1 MADKREISLINYEV
15 VEVLHTSS
23 TWGNIVLKVKPFN
36 KDNLFVLK
44 CFPRIE
50 SGLQR
55 IIFYREMEALK
66 VLNASEGIV
75 HIRDVETGLHPLSNT
90 HDSYGGILMDY
101 IPGKT
106 LDCIAWDDIPQL
118 KKYEICSKII
128 SALNRAHSNSVIHR
142 DIKPSNII
150 YDQDRDDIT
159 IIDFGTSKIKSI
171 IDSETT
177 MPLFSEGYSAPEII
191 AGNGITEKCDYYSLG
206 VVLYEILLSRRVGT
220 YLDMRRAIDLW
231 NGRKEIKELLLKLT
245 QQDEDARPDSLNDV
259 LDVFMNL
266 ISSLNT
272 NSYEFHIII
281 DSGKLE
287 LLKKKYVID
296 RSMNMAQFTTSFL
309 RKQFLE
315 CYGYYDNRKSQYV
328 LTGTDI
334 VLFCSYDEDTGRLT
348 VIYVSEVTA
357 DKRNF
362 NIKRGFKIQGKFVFH
377 ASHSLSSIPVAD
389 NPKLVVM
396 FNNHLVDDQ
405 LYRNREE
412 KFEEMFSLWEQ
423 GLKES
428 IESEKNS
435 AATLTY
441 NPDYQILNNHLVLE
455 IEDCQNKTLDELII
469 PSKYVVEGVGK
480 KGLEYTDV
488 GILDDIVCEDNRVCA
503 YFALT
508 KGKLRPGVSR
518 LLKKNAVVCED
529 FQSRTAGYRRQFKAI
544 NNLKA
549 DDYSARSLKDIILG
563 FEEPE
568 EIPTITQPQFISEK
582 LNDSQKKAV
591 IKSLNTENICLIQG
605 PPGTGKTS
613 VIKEIIGQIIRRD
626 IKTTDSPKI
635 LIVSQS
641 HTAVDNILEG
651 LDVIIPDST
660 KIVRIGADK
669 NISLPITEKYTIGAH
684 ERHLVKTIR
693 ENIQLYRSEKEGI
706 YAGIDDQGEKQ
717 KWEKIKAIQEDW
729 LNRLADQESLDYQ
742 LIRSATVIAGTCIGF
757 LANNVIRDMSFD
769 YVIIDEAAKATTPE
783 LLVSIIRAKKI
794 ILVGDQ
800 NQLPAYANRAI
811 SETIATLT
819 KDPNFRLF
827 DIFYSFLP
835 DTHKQILTTQ
845 YRMIENIGNLISEV
859 FYDGRIDTGCSDD
872 EKQHG
877 IARYYGK
884 SILWFDTSENKRKA
898 QKKTKGGSFI
908 NEEEKRIVLEIL
920 EDLKQSG
927 ELNGKDIG
935 IITGYSGQ
943 KDLLRKAVKANGYGA
958 IAAIDINTLDAFQGR
973 ENDIII
979 YSTVRTRDS
988 IGFQKEKERVNVA
1001 FSRAKKLLIVCGDM
1015 NFFYN
1020 YNDPDNKFIQII
1032 DYINEHKQCGVIAC
1046 NGGSIF

>member
-1 MADKREISLINYEV
+1 M
-15 VEVLHTSS
+15 
-23 TWGNIVLKVKPFN
+23 
-36 KDNLFVLK
+36 
-44 CFPRIE
+44 
-50 SGLQR
+50 
-55 IIFYREMEALK
+55 
-66 VLNASEGIV
+66 
-75 HIRDVETGLHPLSNT
+75 
-90 HDSYGGILMDY
+90 
-101 IPGKT
+101 
-106 LDCIAWDDIPQL
+106 
-118 KKYEICSKII
+118 
-128 SALNRAHSNSVIHR
+128 
-142 DIKPSNII
+142 
-150 YDQDRDDIT
+150 
-159 IIDFGTSKIKSI
+159 
-171 IDSETT
+171 
-177 MPLFSEGYSAPEII
+177 
-191 AGNGITEKCDYYSLG
+191 
-206 VVLYEILLSRRVGT
+206 
-220 YLDMRRAIDLW
+220 
-231 NGRKEIKELLLKLT
+231 
-245 QQDEDARPDSLNDV
+245 
-259 LDVFMNL
+259 
-266 ISSLNT
+266 
-272 NSYEFHIII
+272 
-281 DSGKLE
+281 
-287 LLKKKYVID
+287 
-296 RSMNMAQFTTSFL
+296 
-309 RKQFLE
+309 
-315 CYGYYDNRKSQYV
+315 
-328 LTGTDI
+328 
-334 VLFCSYDEDTGRLT
+334 
-348 VIYVSEVTA
+348 
-357 DKRNF
+357 
-362 NIKRGFKIQGKFVFH
+362 
-377 ASHSLSSIPVAD
+377 
-389 NPKLVVM
+389 
-396 FNNHLVDDQ
+396 
-405 LYRNREE
+405 
-412 KFEEMFSLWEQ
+412 
-423 GLKES
+423 
-428 IESEKNS
+428 
-435 AATLTY
+435 
-441 NPDYQILNNHLVLE
+441 
-455 IEDCQNKTLDELII
+455 
-469 PSKYVVEGVGK
+469 
-480 KGLEYTDV
+480 
-488 GILDDIVCEDNRVCA
+488 CEDNRVCA

-684 ERHLVKTIR
+684 ERYLVETIR

-988 IGFQKEKERVNVA
+988 IGFQKEKERVMVLREHFKPLHVRQAYTCMPLKAVAEYQEKIKRYYYLPNKTAIEKEAIESLILSTRLLMDGEKDIIIQYLAESVRTIELMVDNIDDWA
-1001 FSRAKKLLIVCGDM
+1001 FSPRFVDDLLGIIGKAKLQISYSRSRDIENVKRRFKRGGD
-1015 NFFYN
+1015 F
-1020 YNDPDNKFIQII
+1020 DIKFIQKESGHCICWQLGGYRVYGLPERKRVI
-1032 DYINEHKQCGVIAC
+1032 DDKTYATVMKYYLEKTDR
-1046 NGGSIF
+1046 